1 MKQLQ
6 QKQQKLRLRENTK
19 KPNNWRKN
27 HLTLPFDFTN
37 NLTPAPIQ
45 WHTNTR
51 EATGRLRAKETF
63 MMSLTSFNGTYV
75 HVIFTFLSIFILYTY
90 LYDVIILLLK
100 TTILY
105 IVVWAYIHTQ
115 FDNV

>member
-6 QKQQKLRLRENTK
+6 QKQQKLQLRENMK

-27 HLTLPFDFTN
+27 HLILLYGFTN

-63 MMSLTSFNGTYV
+63 MMYLTSFNDMFIIVYFYNILV
-75 HVIFTFLSIFILYTY
+75 CIIFIIF
-90 LYDVIILLLK
+90 II
-100 TTILY
+100 T
-105 IVVWAYIHTQ
+105 H
-115 FDNV
+115 

>member
-6 QKQQKLRLRENTK
+6 QKQQKLQLRENMK

-27 HLTLPFDFTN
+27 HLTLLFGFTN

-63 MMSLTSFNGTYV
+63 MMSPTSFNCFCTIDVDNMEFVYCKFM
-75 HVIFTFLSIFILYTY
+75 IKPFLVNY
-90 LYDVIILLLK
+90 LLSDL
-100 TTILY
+100 
-105 IVVWAYIHTQ
+105 H
-115 FDNV
+115 